1 MILLFLKEEQQVY
14 CLLIMVTT
22 DSELFVLVIIELVLA
37 RSDGY
42 SWLLRLVL
50 VTHML
55 LRVAFM
61 FLLACSFITPDSLI
75 HVSPGSVTLV
85 SPGYVMIP
93 SGRLNGRKEYM
104 CLRQSSNGTGTTQHR
119 FCDRWGVTKCH
130 EEWRTAFCDGFCDR
144 NLCHCLQ
151 VVTGLVT
158 AFLVTHVD
166 CLFGL
171 PCPLLL
177 LVLSD
182 MGRLTPLDLG

>member
-93 SGRLNGRKEYM
+93 SGRF
-104 CLRQSSNGTGTTQHR
+104 NGTGTAQHR
-119 FCDRWGVTKCH
+119 FCDRMWGCSINAMK
-130 EEWRTAFCDGFCDR
+130 EWRNRIFRRILVDR
-144 NLCHCLQ
+144 KFVTLFE
-151 VVTGLVT
+151 VVT
-158 AFLVTHVD
+158 D
-166 CLFGL
+166 
-171 PCPLLL
+171 
-177 LVLSD
+177 
-182 MGRLTPLDLG
+182 